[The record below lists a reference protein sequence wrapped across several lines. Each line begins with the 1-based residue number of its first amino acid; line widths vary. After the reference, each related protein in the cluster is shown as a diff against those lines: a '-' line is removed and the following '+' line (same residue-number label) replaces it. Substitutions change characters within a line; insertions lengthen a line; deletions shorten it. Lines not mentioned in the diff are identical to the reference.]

1 MRFPAAVFVG
11 GRASRWKMGA
21 HGGPPFCET
30 VSVRGG
36 PTTWP
41 AAPCGGENIGMRVLL
56 STHDSRG
63 AVEPLAAL
71 GVQLRAN
78 GAEVRVCAPPDQEFA
93 DLLAG
98 IGLELSPFGD
108 SWRARAAGLT
118 PSEDD
123 LRRHLDGLVAAQ
135 FDTVADAADGC
146 DLLVATGFPP
156 VAAGARSV
164 AERLGIPYVYVSYQP
179 TILPSPH
186 HMPPT
191 YAGQIPPG
199 AIDNRVLWQMDAQHM
214 HTLFGATLNNHRAS
228 LGLPPVDDIRDHALT
243 DRPWLAADP
252 TLGPWPE
259 GSGLDV
265 VQTGAWLLCD
275 ERPLPADVAAFLD
288 DGPPPVYVGFGSMP
302 MRAASYLSRAVVEA
316 VRALGHRAIL
326 YRGWSGLT
334 PIDDRDDC
342 LAVGELNHRALF
354 ARVAAVVHHG
364 GAGTTTTAA
373 LAGAPQVLVP
383 QGADQPYWA
392 GRVAELGIG
401 IAHGGPAPTARSLTV
416 ALKTVL
422 APETGARA
430 GVVATKIRTDGAM
443 AAASLLLDGLA
454 R

>member
-1 MRFPAAVFVG
+1 MADRTPEVKNV
-11 GRASRWKMGA
+11 
-21 HGGPPFCET
+21 
-30 VSVRGG
+30 
-36 PTTWP
+36 
-41 AAPCGGENIGMRVLL
+41 GMRVLL

-71 GVQLRAN
+71 GVQLRAL

-93 DLLAG
+93 ELLAG
-98 IGLELSPFGD
+98 IGLPLVPFGD
-108 SWRARAAGLT
+108 SWRAMAAGLT

-135 FDTVADAADGC
+135 FDLVAAAADGC

-186 HMPPT
+186 HLPPT

-199 AIDNRVLWQMDAQHM
+199 LIDNRVLWRRDAQHM
-214 HTLFGATLNNHRAS
+214 NAQFGATLNDHRAS
-228 LGLPPVDDIRDHALT
+228 LGLPPVGDIRDYAVT
-243 DRPWLAADP
+243 ERPLLAADP

-259 GSGLDV
+259 RSGLDV
-265 VQTGAWLLCD
+265 VQTGAWLLPD
-275 ERPLPADVAAFLD
+275 ERPLSADVAEFLD
-288 DGPPPVYVGFGSMP
+288 AGPAPVYVGFGSMP
-302 MRAASYLSRAVVEA
+302 MRAATDLSRAVVEA
-316 VRALGHRAIL
+316 VRAQDRRAIL
-326 YRGWSGLT
+326 YRGWSGLA

-342 LAVGELNHRALF
+342 LAVGELNHQALF

-373 LAGAPQVLVP
+373 RAGAPQVVLP

-392 GRVAELGIG
+392 GRVADLGIG
-401 IAHGGPAPTARSLTV
+401 VAHGGPAPTAESLAA
-416 ALKTVL
+416 AL
-422 APETGARA
+422 ETALSPDIRARA
-430 GVVATKIRTDGAM
+430 SAVAAKIRTDGAAV
-443 AAASLLLDGLA
+443 AATLLLDGLA

>member
-1 MRFPAAVFVG
+1 
-11 GRASRWKMGA
+11 MGDEVA
-21 HGGPPFCET
+21 DRTPE
-30 VSVRGG
+30 VKNV
-36 PTTWP
+36 
-41 AAPCGGENIGMRVLL
+41 GMRVLL

-71 GVQLRAN
+71 GVQLRAL

-93 DLLAG
+93 ELLAG
-98 IGLELSPFGD
+98 IGLPLVPFGD
-108 SWRARAAGLT
+108 SWRAMAAGLT

-135 FDTVADAADGC
+135 FDLVAAAADGC

-186 HMPPT
+186 HLPPT

-199 AIDNRVLWQMDAQHM
+199 LIDNRVLWRRDAQHM
-214 HTLFGATLNNHRAS
+214 NAQFGATLNDHRAS
-228 LGLPPVDDIRDHALT
+228 LGLPPVGDIRDYAVT
-243 DRPWLAADP
+243 ERPLLAADP

-259 GSGLDV
+259 RSGLDV
-265 VQTGAWLLCD
+265 VQTGAWLLPD
-275 ERPLPADVAAFLD
+275 ERPLSADVAEFLD
-288 DGPPPVYVGFGSMP
+288 AGPAPVYVGFGSMP
-302 MRAASYLSRAVVEA
+302 MRAATDLSRAVVEA
-316 VRALGHRAIL
+316 VRAQDRRAIL
-326 YRGWSGLT
+326 YRGWSGLA

-342 LAVGELNHRALF
+342 LAVGELNHQALF

-373 LAGAPQVLVP
+373 RAGAPQVVLP

-392 GRVAELGIG
+392 GRVADLGIG
-401 IAHGGPAPTARSLTV
+401 VAHGGPAPTAESLAA
-416 ALKTVL
+416 AL
-422 APETGARA
+422 ETALSPDIRARA
-430 GVVATKIRTDGAM
+430 SAVAAKIRTDGAAV
-443 AAASLLLDGLA
+443 AATLLLDGLA

>member
-1 MRFPAAVFVG
+1 
-11 GRASRWKMGA
+11 
-21 HGGPPFCET
+21 
-30 VSVRGG
+30 
-36 PTTWP
+36 
-41 AAPCGGENIGMRVLL
+41 MRVLL

-71 GVQLRAN
+71 GVQLRAL

-93 DLLAG
+93 ELLAG
-98 IGLELSPFGD
+98 IGLPLVPFGD
-108 SWRARAAGLT
+108 SWRAMAAGLT

-135 FDTVADAADGC
+135 FDLVAAAADGC

-186 HMPPT
+186 HLPPT

-199 AIDNRVLWQMDAQHM
+199 LIDNRVLWRRDAQHM
-214 HTLFGATLNNHRAS
+214 NAQFGATLNDHRAS
-228 LGLPPVDDIRDHALT
+228 LGLPPVGDIRDYAVT
-243 DRPWLAADP
+243 ERPLLAADP

-259 GSGLDV
+259 RSGLDV
-265 VQTGAWLLCD
+265 VQTGAWLLPD
-275 ERPLPADVAAFLD
+275 ERPLSADVAEFLD
-288 DGPPPVYVGFGSMP
+288 AGPAPVYVGFGSMP
-302 MRAASYLSRAVVEA
+302 MRAATDLSRAVVEA
-316 VRALGHRAIL
+316 VRAQDRRAIL
-326 YRGWSGLT
+326 YRGWSGLA

-342 LAVGELNHRALF
+342 LAVGELNHQALF

-373 LAGAPQVLVP
+373 RAGAPQVVLP

-392 GRVAELGIG
+392 GRVADLGIG
-401 IAHGGPAPTARSLTV
+401 VAHGGPAPTAESLAA
-416 ALKTVL
+416 AL
-422 APETGARA
+422 ETALSPDIRARA
-430 GVVATKIRTDGAM
+430 SAVAAKIRTDGAAV
-443 AAASLLLDGLA
+443 AATLLLDGLA